1 MKYLRYFFP
10 YDTYFISFEQSL
22 TIWWVTCVLV
32 CFGGSLLYLF
42 FGPRKLGIIIISLR
56 KVIRNLSLDSIRT
69 CPFLQPLWDEYSA
82 TFFTAEGD
90 WRKTPQDAAR
100 YFNFTSV
107 VAPRLNLRYWNSVAA
122 VLVGSGIL
130 GTFVG
135 LVVGIS
141 DFQTNS
147 VEQIEQSIKTLLSGM
162 STAFLTSVWGMLLSI
177 LFSFIEKWAFRSV
190 DKQIQH
196 IAAWLNQRYRISR
209 EEECRYWDRYAV
221 YQDEQGNPVYPAIVL
236 RDLRANSQEQTR
248 ALKAFSTDLADGIKI
263 KDETL
268 QLLAEAVRTAFQQS
282 VTTSMNP
289 LLQEIREAVADL
301 RKERDESTGS
311 YIQSITNQ
319 LAEQIRQ
326 IGANLHKA
334 LSGTAVDQLNR
345 LADSL
350 NQTGD
355 QLRALPGQISELMT
369 IMKTSVEENK
379 RIITESSSTAGKSL
393 SEQIEKVEQHYE
405 AILTRMDATLNAI
418 LDKSREVTKDLQDE
432 TSQNIK
438 EMRQDNENNRQQ
450 WNTSMEKIHR
460 LFEEMTQRDENTR
473 SAHEGLMK
481 GIVSLLE
488 RFSSLNQ
495 QLQAAMETTTGTL
508 SQVTREMSRVM
519 QPIQESS
526 RALRDSTQVL
536 HAATQDIKNHTKDF
550 LTQNQKSLSELQ
562 TALSTAQTVSKDYA
576 EKFAVIEQGLQ
587 KIFKQIQ
594 EGLTQYQKT
603 VNEKLNESLKDYLTQ
618 FELATLAL
626 KGSVEE
632 LTEMLDTIQD
642 ARPTTT
648 PARGGR

>member
-1 MKYLRYFFP
+1 MKYLYYFFP
-10 YDTYFISFEQSL
+10 WDTYFISFEQSL
-22 TIWWVTCVLV
+22 SIWWVTCVLL
-32 CFGGSLLYLF
+32 CFLGSLLYLF
-42 FGPRKLGIIIISLR
+42 CWPGKLGSIYFGLR
-56 KVIRNLSLDSIRT
+56 KVVREITPDSLRA
-69 CPFLQPLWDEYSA
+69 CPFLKPLWDEYSA

-141 DFQTNS
+141 DFQTSS

-196 IAAWLNQRYRISR
+196 IAAWLNQTYRISR

-236 RDLRANSQEQTR
+236 RDLRADSQEQTR

-268 QLLAEAVRTAFQQS
+268 QQLAKSVGDAFQQS
-282 VTTSMNP
+282 VAGSINP
-289 LLQEIREAVADL
+289 LLQEIREAVAGL

-319 LAEQIRQ
+319 LAEQFRQ
-326 IGANLHKA
+326 IGENLHNA
-334 LSGTAVDQLNR
+334 LSGTAVEQLNR

-350 NQTGD
+350 NQTGE
-355 QLRALPGQISELMT
+355 QLRALPGQISELMA
-369 IMKTSVEENK
+369 IMKTSVEENQ
-379 RIITESSSTAGKSL
+379 RLIFESSNTAGKSL
-393 SEQIEKVEQHYE
+393 SEQIEKVEKHYE
-405 AILTRMDATLNAI
+405 AILQRMDGTLKSA
-418 LDKSREVTKDLQDE
+418 LDNTQRITNEMQEE
-432 TSQNIK
+432 TVQQFLK
-438 EMRQDNENNRQQ
+438 LCQDNENNRQQ
-450 WNTSMEKIHR
+450 WNASLENIHH
-460 LFEEMTQRDENTR
+460 LFEKLTQRDEKSH
-473 SAHEGLMK
+473 SAHESLMK

-495 QLQAAMETTTGTL
+495 QLQAAMEKTKSTFKE
-508 SQVTREMSRVM
+508 VTREMSGVM

-526 RALRDSTQVL
+526 RALHSSTQL
-536 HAATQDIKNHTKDF
+536 LQGTAQAIRTQTDMF
-550 LTQNQKSLSELQ
+550 LTQNQKNLKELQ

-603 VNEKLNESLKDYLTQ
+603 VNEKLNESLKDFLTQ
-618 FELATLAL
+618 FEQATHAL

-632 LTEMLDTIQD
+632 LTEVLDIVQD
-642 ARPTTT
+642 ARQTTT
-648 PARGGR
+648 PTRGGR